1 MRLATVKFW
10 KSIWIWCKV
19 NWKFLIGF
27 GIPIILGIIFRKN
40 IQVNILKKGLEFR
53 KNQLEVE
60 QIAAGIKDVEQKK
73 AFKDFVDQNEKIEN
87 SLEDALNEI
96 ESKKIESLANLTSA
110 EKVTEEINKRI
121 KD

>member
-40 IQVNILKKGLEFR
+40 KQVNILKKGLEFR

-73 AFKDFVDQNEKIEN
+73 VFKDFVDQNEKIEN

>member
-10 KSIWIWCKV
+10 IWIWCKV

-40 IQVNILKKGLEFR
+40 KQVNILKKGLEFR

>member
-40 IQVNILKKGLEFR
+40 KQVNILKK
-53 KNQLEVE
+53 LEVE

>member
-1 MRLATVKFW
+1 MRLATAKFW

-40 IQVNILKKGLEFR
+40 KQVNILKKGLEFR